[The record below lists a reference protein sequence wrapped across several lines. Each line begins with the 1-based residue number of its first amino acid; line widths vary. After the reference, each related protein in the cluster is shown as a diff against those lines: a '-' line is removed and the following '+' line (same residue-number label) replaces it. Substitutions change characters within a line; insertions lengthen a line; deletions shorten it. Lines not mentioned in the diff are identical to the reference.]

1 MENDIRAL
9 VLTLLLSVAAAP
21 RAGAQADFR
30 LEPVMD
36 TPTAELA
43 RKFRTPPGEAGMSCY
58 RVVAERPHD
67 RRGHHA
73 RSGGD
78 EGQGVRFGVAD
89 RRRRI
94 QPRHRQTGSRGGIP
108 FGRVEETVPPCRPR
122 GRPAGHHA
130 ERQCHERMESRRSI
144 RHARAR
150 PEAADLL
157 RDGRPGRRA
166 GRGRTAAASHVV
178 RLPGHLRTG
187 RAESA
192 GGSPDEG
199 CGHSALVRE
208 GVLQRVGISGDFP
221 ARAAERGFRS
231 RCGGRAAPRGG
242 DSRHHLLFRRAETR
256 MGRS

>member
-1 MENDIRAL
+1 MPPDSRRRGGSCAARDSAGRCEWQTINPRRHYGKRHSGARAD
-9 VLTLLLSVAAAP
+9 AAAVGGSGSAGRGAGRFP
-21 RAGAQADFR
+21 AGARHGYPDGRTGPQIPHA
-30 LEPVMD
+30 
-36 TPTAELA
+36 A
-43 RKFRTPPGEAGMSCY
+43 RRG
-58 RVVAERPHD
+58 RHVVLLVVAERPHD

-108 FGRVEETVPPCRPR
+108 VGRVEETVPPCRPR

-157 RDGRPGRRA
+157 RDGRPGA
-166 GRGRTAAASHVV
+166 
-178 RLPGHLRTG
+178 
-187 RAESA
+187 A
-192 GGSPDEG
+192 GGS
-199 CGHSALVRE
+199 
-208 GVLQRVGISGDFP
+208 
-221 ARAAERGFRS
+221 RS
-231 RCGGRAAPRGG
+231 NCRSLPRGTSAG
-242 DSRHHLLFRRAETR
+242 TSAYRPCGKRRREPR
-256 MGRS
+256 